1 MHYFG
6 DRWDS
11 SAGAGGF
18 GLVVVV
24 VAMAV
29 RSEAE
34 GKEKKSEHDQQAHN
48 YAERNGCYTV
58 NAGETMQ
65 SRSHF
70 SQA

>member
-1 MHYFG
+1 M
-6 DRWDS
+6 
-11 SAGAGGF
+11 
-18 GLVVVV
+18 VVV